1 MTLEHA
7 VKPIEILLVED
18 NPDDV
23 ELTKESLKGTQLQYR
38 LSVAEDGADRQH
50 SGALSRG
57 DVFVD
62 VGRADGVRH
71 AGEEAARYPQARD
84 DAQRMVLITGV
95 HAATGDAT
103 AAQRRALRVRHALE
117 ADGVPPAQLVL
128 SKPLAARAGSGAK
141 EARRVDLQLQ

>member
-1 MTLEHA
+1 MSVHDDGVQGYALGA
-7 VKPIEILLVED
+7 VFGVVALV
-18 NPDDV
+18 
-23 ELTKESLKGTQLQYR
+23 
-38 LSVAEDGADRQH
+38 VAGVIALACFKV
-50 SGALSRG
+50 SPATPSSAAGALHVYFET
-57 DVFVD
+57 D
-62 VGRADGVRH
+62 ADTLS
-71 AGEEAARYPQARD
+71 AEANEVLARMADAARD
-84 DAQRMVLITGV
+84 DAQRMVLIVGV